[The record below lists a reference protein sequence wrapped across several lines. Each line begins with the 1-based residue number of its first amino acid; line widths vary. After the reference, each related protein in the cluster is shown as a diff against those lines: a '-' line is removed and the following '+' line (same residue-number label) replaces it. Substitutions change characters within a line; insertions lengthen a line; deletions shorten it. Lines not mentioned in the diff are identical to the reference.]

1 MPTPDSAN
9 ILCGT
14 GEVWFDRMNNDGTYA
29 GFRHLG
35 NVSKLD
41 ITPTVTVIEKKS
53 SMNATRAVIARA
65 VTETK
70 MELALML
77 SEFDRENVAL
87 ALLGTAAPYV
97 QALNAA
103 IVAAPLGISKQGS
116 ALDTGKLR
124 ITVTDLKM
132 GVTVY
137 VNGVDYTVDN
147 ESGLITIVPG
157 GAIVDGSV
165 LTWDG
170 SNAAVASFAVDGLS
184 EGKIEGKLRYRS
196 SVDQVGPRMLLDAFK
211 VSMSPDAAIALLG
224 DTFAEIGLKGSVL
237 PDATR
242 PVGQQFVKIT
252 YL

>member
-170 SNAAVASFAVDGLS
+170 SNAAVASFA
-184 EGKIEGKLRYRS
+184 
-196 SVDQVGPRMLLDAFK
+196 MLLDAFK